1 MRVRAL
7 SDASGSTMVEFALSV
22 GVVLALF
29 FGVFYASMALYADH
43 FTANAAKA
51 AARYAMVR
59 GSTWNGAPCS
69 SVSTLDCTATSRS
82 VTNFVQSIIPPG
94 ISASEVA
101 VSTTWPGTTPIG
113 ATCDTV
119 NGANSPYCAVRV
131 EVQYTFNISVPFLPP
146 GHIVFS
152 NFSTAP
158 ITQ

>member
-7 SDASGSTMVEFALSV
+7 RDASGSTMVEFALSV

-69 SVSTLDCTATSRS
+69 SVYTLDCTATGRN

-94 ISASEVA
+94 INASEVA
-101 VSTTWPGTTPIG
+101 VSTSWPGTTPTG

-119 NGANSPYCAVRV
+119 NGDNSPYCAVS
-131 EVQYTFNISVPFLPP
+131 VQVRYTFSISVPFLPP
-146 GHIVFS
+146 GRIVFS
-152 NFSTAP
+152 NFSTAS